1 METGLQTKTL
11 KGFTMKLR
19 KEWESSNYKETW
31 MNFSFTFFSFLVAGF
46 FACLL
51 AFLPSS
57 LFLPVSVSLSLSLR
71 ENYKSMFGSGIASEV
86 PLTQDWD
93 SLYLDGCHHR
103 FALGKI
109 WSSET
114 KTEKVKMPRS
124 WRLYS
129 CWPSGYLQEDCCFV
143 CRGSRQSEF
152 WIRVLQ
158 VLNLWRFCYGGQH
171 QKWLSS
177 PRLGFGWV
185 GEQNE
190 AWVVLSLR
198 MLSQNGGDCSYGQ
211 FIEKSL
217 EVRTERLSGGDQV
230 C

>member
-1 METGLQTKTL
+1 M
-11 KGFTMKLR
+11 R
-19 KEWESSNYKETW
+19 
-31 MNFSFTFFSFLVAGF
+31 
-46 FACLL
+46 
-51 AFLPSS
+51 
-57 LFLPVSVSLSLSLR
+57 
-71 ENYKSMFGSGIASEV
+71 SGIASEV
-86 PLTQDWD
+86 PLTRDWD

-109 WSSET
+109 WSSEI
-114 KTEKVKMPRS
+114 KTEKAKMPRS
-124 WRLYS
+124 LRLYS
-129 CWPSGYLQEDCCFV
+129 CWPSGYLQEDWCSV
-143 CRGSRQSEF
+143 CRGTRQRAF

-158 VLNLWRFCYGGQH
+158 VLNLWLFCYGGQH

-185 GEQNE
+185 GEQTE

-198 MLSQNGGDCSYGQ
+198 MLSQNGGDCGYGQ